1 MNTETI
7 IVEHQNTSK
16 TVVTAPK
23 FVALNVKNTIK
34 VVTVDD
40 IVYLESS
47 GRYTTLY
54 LNNNSNVTVCKN
66 LGYYEKLF
74 EEKHFLRM

>member
-47 GRYTTLY
+47 GRYTTL
-54 LNNNSNVTVCKN
+54 SFK
-66 LGYYEKLF
+66 K
-74 EEKHFLRM
+74 